1 MIKGF
6 KKSRILP
13 LGSRIVKNKNF
24 TWTRNDDFFYLDSFK
39 GFNVR
44 FELIKMKSSIQIH
57 IKKIKKLYAIDPK
70 LLIKPFAT
78 SMFLK
83 SVNYDNMTVVNPSE

>member
-44 FELIKMKSSIQIH
+44 FELITMKSSIQIH
-57 IKKIKKLYAIDPK
+57 IKKNKKKLYAIDPK
-70 LLIKPFAT
+70 LLIKPFA
-78 SMFLK
+78 LK